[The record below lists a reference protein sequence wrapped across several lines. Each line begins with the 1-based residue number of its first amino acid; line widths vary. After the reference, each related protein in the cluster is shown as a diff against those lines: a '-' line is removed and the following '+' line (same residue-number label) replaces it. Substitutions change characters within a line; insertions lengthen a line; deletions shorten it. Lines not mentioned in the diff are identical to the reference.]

1 MLTFTMDE
9 VGMLALISA
18 KYADELLAEAG
29 TDEKL
34 KALALKCKAEV
45 KATPLQNGNHYLE
58 LPRFQVVYER
68 EKKGWW

>member
-9 VGMLALISA
+9 VGMLALIAA
-18 KYADELLAEAG
+18 KNADDLLAEDG

-45 KATPLQNGNHYLE
+45 KATPKANGNYYLE
-58 LPRFQVVYER
+58 LPEFQVVYDKPR
-68 EKKGWW
+68 KGWW